1 MFFHVAFLSKNFT
14 ISKIS
19 KNIFL
24 ILERNYFVS
33 INTPSFMEI
42 NNIKYAII
50 DVETTGMGIQGNRIT
65 EIAILVHDGTKVIKE
80 FQTLVNPERT
90 IPFTITRLTGI
101 NDQMVADAPKFYEIA
116 KEVIEL
122 TTDCVFVAHNVNFD
136 YNVIHKEFS
145 ELGFPF
151 RRKKLCT
158 VRLSRKL
165 IPGLPSYSLGK
176 LCSSIG
182 IPLNDRHRAMGD
194 TRATTSLFERLMGLD
209 LDQKVFSSF
218 LKIGSRQATLPPGLP
233 KEVFDQLPER
243 TGVYYFRDKQDEIIY
258 IGKALNIKKRVLSHF
273 YDKKNREVAMCQQTV
288 NITFELTGSELLALL
303 SESSEIKRHYPV
315 YNRAQ
320 RRNNEGFAI
329 FSYEDR
335 SGLLHLAWNNLKTV
349 PDPIMKFYNTTEC
362 RLFLEQLCEQFEL
375 CPKYCHLQS
384 NVTSCFHY
392 QIKKCKGICRGEEAL
407 ESYNQRVNKAIRHMS
422 NDSKTYVVSQK
433 GRTQEE
439 KSFVLIENG
448 VYQGYGYIDQEQQVR
463 SLSELREF
471 LILKKDNRDV
481 QRILRGFRNKNES
494 KFLLLEEESNFLM

>member
-1 MFFHVAFLSKNFT
+1 
-14 ISKIS
+14 
-19 KNIFL
+19 
-24 ILERNYFVS
+24 
-33 INTPSFMEI
+33 MEI
-42 NNIKYAII
+42 NHLKFAII
-50 DVETTGMGIQGNRIT
+50 DVETTGMGVQGNRIT
-65 EIAILVHDGTKVIKE
+65 EIAILVHDGTKVIDE
-80 FQTLVNPERT
+80 FHSLVNPET
-90 IPFTITRLTGI
+90 AIPFAITRLTGI
-101 NDQMVADAPKFYEIA
+101 NDQMVAHAPKFYEIA
-116 KEVIEL
+116 KDVIEI
-122 TTDCVFVAHNVNFD
+122 TNDCVFVAHNVNFD
-136 YNVIHKEFS
+136 YNVIHKEFAD
-145 ELGFPF
+145 LGFPF

-194 TRATTSLFERLMGLD
+194 TRATTLLFERLMELD
-209 LDQKVFSSF
+209 HELNVFASF

-233 KEVFDQLPER
+233 KDVFDQLSEK
-243 TGVYYFRDKQDEIIY
+243 TGVYYFRDQQDEIIY

-288 NITFELTGSELLALL
+288 NITFEITGSELLALL
-303 SESSEIKRHYPV
+303 LESSEIKKHYPV

-335 SGLLHLAWNNLKTV
+335 SGLLHLAWNNLKSV
-349 PDPIMKFYNTTEC
+349 PAPIMKFYNTTEC
-362 RLFLEQLCEQFEL
+362 RLFMEKLCEQFDL

-384 NVTSCFHY
+384 NVNACFHY
-392 QIKKCKGICRGEEAL
+392 QIKKCKGICRGEESL
-407 ESYNQRVNKAIRHMS
+407 ESYNQRVNEAIRHMS
-422 NDSKTYVVSQK
+422 HDSKTYVISQK
-433 GRTQEE
+433 GRTQNE

-448 VYQGYGYIDQEQQVR
+448 IYQGFGYIDQEQQIC

-471 LILKKDNRDV
+471 LILKKDNRDI

-494 KFLLLEEESNFLM
+494 KFSVLEEASGFVI